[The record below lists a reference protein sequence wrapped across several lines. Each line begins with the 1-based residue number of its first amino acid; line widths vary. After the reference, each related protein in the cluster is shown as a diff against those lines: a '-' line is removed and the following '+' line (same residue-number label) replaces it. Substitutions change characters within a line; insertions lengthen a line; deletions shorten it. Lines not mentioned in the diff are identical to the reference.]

1 MGGTSYNGYNW
12 RQRSKIIAA
21 FQCATGLREP
31 FEGAPCAMC
40 GDPDRASGEWHS
52 EDYSEPF
59 SFQPPESYPVCKACH
74 GRIHKRFNAEPGEWE
89 LFCLHLDAGGYG
101 SEFVKRLTI
110 NQRRAYSRALAS
122 GSSVTLAEIRPR
134 TPGARWWRSLTL
146 DPESLESPWARPRP
160 LRPRP
165 GTAAFAAAFELLGI
179 VRARDVD
186 PSCSRRGAATHSQYA
201 QPRSECSR

>member
-1 MGGTSYNGYNW
+1 MLLSSVQPAYESPSKAHRARCAAIQIERRESGIRRTTPSHSVFSL
-12 RQRSKIIAA
+12 QRAIA
-21 FQCATGLREP
+21 
-31 FEGAPCAMC
+31 
-40 GDPDRASGEWHS
+40 
-52 EDYSEPF
+52 
-59 SFQPPESYPVCKACH
+59 VCKACH

-122 GSSVTLAEIRPR
+122 GSSVTLAEIWPR

-146 DPESLESPWARPRP
+146 DPESLELPWARPRP

-165 GTAAFAAAFELLGI
+165 GTAAFADRLRLLGI

-186 PSCSRRGAATHSQYA
+186 PSCSRRGAATHGQYA